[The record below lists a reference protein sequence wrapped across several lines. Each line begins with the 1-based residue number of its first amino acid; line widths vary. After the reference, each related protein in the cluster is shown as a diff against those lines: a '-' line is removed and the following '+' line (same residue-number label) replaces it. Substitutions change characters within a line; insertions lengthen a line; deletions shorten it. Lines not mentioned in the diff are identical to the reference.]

1 MMQPSFE
8 TLWLI
13 MQPFTFV
20 IVFGNNQGIKRNPLK
35 TDIRFTHQALV
46 EQCKTG
52 NTSSQYEL
60 YGLYVDAMFNV
71 GLRFLGSKED
81 AEDIVQDSF
90 VDAFKKLHSF
100 KYESSFGAWLKRIVI
115 NKSINHLKAKRV
127 AVVPMDNHEFYL
139 TDEEPVDAEAVDI
152 KKVQW
157 GIAQLPDG
165 YRQII
170 NLYLIEGYDHV
181 EISGILDIS
190 ISTSKSQY
198 HRAKNKLLEIIRTL

>member
-1 MMQPSFE
+1 ME
-8 TLWLI
+8 TD
-13 MQPFTFV
+13 V
-20 IVFGNNQGIKRNPLK
+20 
-35 TDIRFTHQALV
+35 RFTHQSLV

-52 NTSSQYEL
+52 NSSSQYEL

-71 GLRFLGSKED
+71 GLRFLGNKED
-81 AEDIVQDSF
+81 AEDIVQESF
-90 VDAFKKLHSF
+90 VDAFKKLGSF

-127 AVVPMDNHEFYL
+127 PVVPIEAHEFHL
-139 TDEEPVDAEAVDI
+139 ADDAPLEADAMDI
-152 KKVQW
+152 KKVQL

-181 EISGILDIS
+181 EIGEILDIS
-190 ISTSKSQY
+190 TSTSKSQY
-198 HRAKNKLLEIIRTL
+198 HRAKKKLLEIINEL